1 METKNRAL
9 LLSGAMLFMAIDSV
23 RATSNMQKIFDK
35 KDNVSTYGT
44 VGLGSNDISAR
55 RVVLR
60 STAEISNEYQALTS
74 LISEYDESYGEVHN
88 SLMTHKRKFE
98 REMAI
103 ARSLEIETG
112 DLNRAITDLD
122 KLQRLGFITIERKR
136 SRQLKLMY
144 SISEIKNHYSALL
157 ARYGISGTERAADL
171 KVCDRMNRDESMKSS
186 VQKDTNVSK
195 SRKDGIIRSF
205 FRTVKNGVKY
215 QLSRLRWLTFK

>member
-60 STAEISNEYQALTS
+60 SIAEINNEYKALTT
-74 LISEYDESYGEVHN
+74 LISKYDESYGEVHN

-103 ARSLEIETG
+103 ARSLEIETK
-112 DLNRAITDLD
+112 DLNRALTDLD
-122 KLQRLGFITIERKR
+122 RLQRLGFITNDQKM
-136 SRQLKLMY
+136 SKGFKLLY
-144 SISEIKNHYSALL
+144 SISEIKNYYRALL
-157 ARYGISGTERAADL
+157 ARYGISGTERATDL
-171 KVCDRMNRDESMKSS
+171 KICDRMNRDEGMKASA
-186 VQKDTNVSK
+186 QQDTDVSK
-195 SRKDGIIRSF
+195 SRKGGIVRSF
-205 FRTVKNGVKY
+205 YKAVKNGVKAL
-215 QLSRLRWLTFK
+215 LSRWLAFR